1 MKSKTAVVEDQPLPD
16 RAVSKIN
23 KIGLVILVF
32 ILGAALFLTIR
43 AIRPTLSQSNNV
55 GVISGQIL
63 SPNTSDVISGDKVEI
78 RAEAQSPDGIANVEF
93 LAKHAGQ
100 WQKLGTIEK
109 QPYTFV
115 WDTSSLKKPY
125 ATTLTIHI
133 RDKKGHNISDPG
145 GWKEDIILTP

>member
-1 MKSKTAVVEDQPLPD
+1 MPKKTAVEDQPLPD

-23 KIGLVILVF
+23 KIGLGSLIF

-43 AIRPTLSQSNNV
+43 AMLPTFSRPNSV

-63 SPNTSDVISGDKVEI
+63 SPNTSDVISGNKVEI
-78 RAEAQSPDGIANVEF
+78 KAEAQSPDGIANVEF
-93 LAKHAGQ
+93 WAKHAGQ
-100 WQKLGTIEK
+100 WQKLGTVER

-125 ATTLTIHI
+125 AATLTVHI
-133 RDKKGHNISDPG
+133 SDKKGHNISDPG